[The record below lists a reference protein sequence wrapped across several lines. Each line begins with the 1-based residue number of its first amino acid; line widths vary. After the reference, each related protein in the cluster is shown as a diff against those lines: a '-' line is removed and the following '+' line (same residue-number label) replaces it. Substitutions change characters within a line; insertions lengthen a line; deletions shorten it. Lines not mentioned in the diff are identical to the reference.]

1 MAGRSS
7 PSRYEIAEYPIDRG
21 AVEWWIRRRPIDD
34 PSFGVVLLG
43 ADERSSAA
51 AAACDSFA
59 RARSVVAMPGRMET
73 LDDWRRLG
81 EALPSDVEYVVVLGE
96 RWRPEGE
103 DWLWEAIKWF
113 ELQPDTAIV
122 GGRLVDDDG
131 VVVDAGLGRKGHQVL
146 PVYRGLRRNDP
157 GAFALALKAQ
167 TIHAPAEGFFVG
179 HRAFLQSAVESVL
192 RDGFSAPFAATI
204 GALARTA
211 GRRVVY
217 SPLLEARRQGTVRP
231 AWSAAAADRIIS
243 RWR

>member
-1 MAGRSS
+1 M
-7 PSRYEIAEYPIDRG
+7 
-21 AVEWWIRRRPIDD
+21 
-34 PSFGVVLLG
+34 
-43 ADERSSAA
+43 
-51 AAACDSFA
+51 
-59 RARSVVAMPGRMET
+59 
-73 LDDWRRLG
+73 
-81 EALPSDVEYVVVLGE
+81 LGE

-103 DWLWEAIKWF
+103 EWVWEATKWF

-131 VVVDAGLGRKGHQVL
+131 VVVDAGLGRRGHQVL

-179 HRAFLQSAVESVL
+179 HRAFLQSAVESVV

-204 GALARTA
+204 GALASTA

-217 SPLLEARRQGTVRP
+217 SPLLEARRQGTVR
-231 AWSAAAADRIIS
+231 AGLVRGGS
-243 RWR
+243 